1 MNEKIK
7 PLFTEED
14 LAINEE
20 FYDWASRTF
29 QSVEGRLGVNI
40 KVHGNDD
47 DLLNR
52 GQIFLFNHF
61 ARFETIIPPYI
72 IHRETGTYSR
82 SVAHHGLFGAGGRFS
97 RLMRDVGCVP
107 NNQPGLLPFLAAE
120 ILRGRKVIIFPEG
133 GMVKDRRVI
142 DELGRFS
149 IFSPSANA
157 FRKHHRGAAVLA
169 QTLEVFKRRIR
180 DLFEEGDHA
189 RIDRWQKALG
199 LPSPDALLEQANKPT
214 LIVPGNIT
222 FYPVRVDD
230 SILSRGAELF
240 NRNLPRKVLE
250 ELSVE
255 GNLLLRDTD
264 MDIRFSEPMVPNIR
278 WHWWEKIL
286 LKRYFLSID
295 SLNELFGLR
304 DNAERWSERLL
315 AESIGRDADRLR
327 DLYMERIYSGITVNL
342 AHLAS
347 VLLLALAQQKRY
359 EITAHAFHN
368 MLYSALK
375 ALQNAQGV
383 HLHRSLTWPD
393 RYIDLPQDVCPDLD
407 RFIDSCTRV
416 SLVEKV
422 PGGYRLSEKIAEKY
436 DYDEVRLQN
445 PIQVNAN
452 EVGPIKPVKEAIEK
466 ALKGYDTMTAKELA
480 THQFDDELRLY
491 AWNRANYTKPRY
503 QELNTKETAS
513 ASGQPFLML
522 PKEEPK
528 AAVLLVHG
536 FMASPAEMHGFGES
550 LTKQGYAV
558 LGVRLAGHG
567 TSPWELHHRYW
578 EDWYQSVARGFRT
591 LSAYARDVHVVGFSA
606 GGTLSLLLAADNP
619 PGLRSITTVCAPL
632 SVQDRNIA
640 FVPIIHGINRIA
652 RWVSDTEGVMPFRE
666 NTSENPDVNYRS
678 MPLHALNELR
688 GLMRAARRR
697 LADVD
702 VPVCI
707 IQANEDPVVQ
717 PESAKRIFDGIGSDH
732 KELHW
737 VESALHG
744 IIFRNVGK
752 TREHILNFIEQPQ
765 KATAKAVPAKGKKS
779 KKEDT
784 EKTPK
789 EESTEVAS

>member
-1 MNEKIK
+1 MNEKTK

-14 LAINEE
+14 LTINEE
-20 FYDWASRTF
+20 FYDWAGRTV
-29 QSVEGRLGVNI
+29 QSLEGRLGVNI
-40 KVHGNDD
+40 KAHGADD

-72 IHRETGTYSR
+72 IHRETGAYCR
-82 SVAHHGLFGAGGRFS
+82 SVAHHGLFGGGGRFS

-120 ILRGRKVIIFPEG
+120 ILRGRKVVIFPEG
-133 GMVKDRRVI
+133 GMVKDRRVL

-169 QTLEVFKRRIR
+169 QTLEIFKRRIR
-180 DLFEEGDHA
+180 DLFENGDHA
-189 RIDRWQKALG
+189 RIERWQKALG

-230 SILSRGAELF
+230 SILSRGAELL

-250 ELSVE
+250 ELAIE

-286 LKRYFLSID
+286 LNRYFQSIE
-295 SLNELFGLR
+295 SLDELFGLR

-315 AESIGRDADRLR
+315 AELIGRDADRLR
-327 DLYMERIYSGITVNL
+327 DLYMERIYKGITVNL

-347 VLLLALAQQKRY
+347 VLMLELAKEKRY
-359 EITAHAFHN
+359 EVTAHAFHN

-375 ALQNAQGV
+375 TLQKAQGV

-393 RYIDLPQDVCPDLD
+393 RYIGLPQDVCPDLD
-407 RFIDSCTRV
+407 RFVDSCVRV
-416 SLVEKV
+416 GLVEKIA
-422 PGGYRLSEKIAEKY
+422 GGYRLSEKIAEKY
-436 DYDEVRLQN
+436 EFDEVRLQN
-445 PIQVNAN
+445 PVQVNAN
-452 EVGPIKPVKEAIEK
+452 EVAPIKPVREAIET

-480 THQFDDELRLY
+480 THQFDDEMRWY

-503 QELNTKETAS
+503 KELNTKETAT
-513 ASGQPFLML
+513 ASGQPFLLL
-522 PKEEPK
+522 PKGEVK

-536 FMASPAEMHGFGES
+536 FMASPAEVHSFGES
-550 LTKQGYAV
+550 LVKQGYAV
-558 LGVRLAGHG
+558 MGVRLAGHG
-567 TSPWELHHRYW
+567 TSPWELHHRHW
-578 EDWYQSVARGFRT
+578 EDWYQSVRRGFGII
-591 LSAYARDVHVVGFSA
+591 SAYARDVHVVGFSM
-606 GGTLSLLLAADNP
+606 GGTLSLLLAAERPN
-619 PGLRSITTVCAPL
+619 GLASVTTICAPL
-632 SVQDRNIA
+632 YVQDRNIA

-652 RWVSDTEGVMPFRE
+652 RWVSDTEGVMPFRD
-666 NTSENPDVNYRS
+666 NFPENPDINYRS

-688 GLMRAARRR
+688 ALMRVARRR
-697 LADVD
+697 LAEID
-702 VPVCI
+702 VPICV
-707 IQANEDPVVQ
+707 IQADDDPVVI
-717 PESAKRIFDGIGSDH
+717 PDSARRIFDGVASTH

-744 IIFRNVGK
+744 ILARNVGK
-752 TREHILNFIEQPQ
+752 TRQHVIDFISKPQ
-765 KATAKAVPAKGKKS
+765 QDAAEPSTA
-779 KKEDT
+779 
-784 EKTPK
+784 
-789 EESTEVAS
+789 EVAS